1 MRAGFCFCYAQK
13 KWRYFKR
20 LMRDIFNYLKSFGS
34 KYFLILSNFSQYH
47 LNVVDIVKKFSHIGI
62 LRKNSHFSGFNILS
76 DVMYIIVLI
85 KYLFLQLG
93 FCC

>member
-1 MRAGFCFCYAQK
+1 MRTGFCFCYAQK

-47 LNVVDIVKKFSHIGI
+47 LNVVDIVKKI
-62 LRKNSHFSGFNILS
+62 LAYWDIAKKFAFFRIQ
-76 DVMYIIVLI
+76 YIA
-85 KYLFLQLG
+85 G
-93 FCC
+93 